1 MNTSA
6 GALGEAA
13 IRIDYVLTQNLKAR
27 RLPQAPY
34 KATSEFRLKQNTPS
48 ISGPPRC

>member
-13 IRIDYVLTQNLKAR
+13 IRIDYVLTQNLKVR
-27 RLPQAPY
+27 RL
-34 KATSEFRLKQNTPS
+34 TPGLS
-48 ISGPPRC
+48 DIAIREGLVKRRTQENF